1 MTGPLSR
8 SGSVE
13 RINENDGV
21 RSNAHRGH
29 WGRSV
34 GTARLRLRI
43 DKPLRVSAR
52 TLLVIALA
60 AGLVILARP
69 ESPSLLAGAEP
80 EITSPVNE
88 SQSGQDLTT
97 TLTDQAEL
105 SLTVYN
111 SDIALVRDVRNL
123 QLARGI
129 GNLRF
134 MDIAATVNPA
144 TVHFRSL
151 TEPSQVSVLEQNY
164 EYDLLDPEKLLRKY
178 VGREVTLVRNRQE
191 GGTTRQEDV
200 KALLLSY
207 NTSPVWKIGN
217 EIVTGLGADHIRFPE
232 LPDSLYSRPTLIWT
246 VQNDGAARHRVEAS
260 YLARSL
266 AWSADYVLTVAR
278 DDKAADLNGWVTL
291 TNNSGTAFK
300 NTKLQLV
307 AGDLNRV
314 RQQLNRMADMAA
326 PAAAK
331 AEERMAQESFS
342 DYHLYTMGR
351 KTTINNAQTK
361 QVSLLEGTDVPVIK
375 RYVVEGQNYY
385 YHNYMHPGSPIKDSV
400 EVYYQFRNEE
410 KSGLGLP
417 MPAGVLRVYQAD
429 SKGGVQFVGED
440 RIMHTPKDETLNVKI
455 GNAFDVI
462 CERKQTDFTKIS
474 TNVYEFEYEITLR
487 NHKPSA
493 IGVEVN
499 EPVGGTWRMINSSHE
514 WTKTSAWAAQFKVPV
529 AADGTAVL
537 KYRVRVT
544 Y

>member
-1 MTGPLSR
+1 MS
-8 SGSVE
+8 
-13 RINENDGV
+13 
-21 RSNAHRGH
+21 
-29 WGRSV
+29 
-34 GTARLRLRI
+34 
-43 DKPLRVSAR
+43 R
-52 TLLVIALA
+52 TLLAAAIV
-60 AGLVILARP
+60 AGLIILARP
-69 ESPSLLAGAEP
+69 GAPSLVAGTEP
-80 EITSPVNE
+80 GAATEANT
-88 SQSGQDLTT
+88 SQSEQDLTT
-97 TLTDQAEL
+97 TLNDQAEL

-164 EYDLLDPEKLLRKY
+164 EYDLLDPDKLLRKY
-178 VGREVTLVRNRQE
+178 VGREVTLMRNRSDN
-191 GGTTRQEDV
+191 GSTRQEEV

-246 VQNDGAARHRVEAS
+246 VQNDGAAKHRVEAS

-266 AWSADYVLTVAR
+266 AWNADYVLTVAR
-278 DDKAADLNGWVTL
+278 DDKLADLNGWVTL

-300 NTKLQLV
+300 NAKLQLV

-314 RQQLNRMADMAA
+314 RQQLNRMADLASAPRAA
-326 PAAAK
+326 V
-331 AEERMAQESFS
+331 AEEKMAQEAFS

-351 KTTINNAQTK
+351 KTSINNAQTK
-361 QVSLLEGTDVPVIK
+361 QVSLLEGTDVPTLK

-385 YHNYMHPGSPIKDSV
+385 YHNQMHPGSPIKDSV
-400 EVYYQFRNEE
+400 QVYYQFKNEA
-410 KSGLGLP
+410 KGGLGIP
-417 MPAGVLRVYQAD
+417 MPAGVLRVYQQD

-462 CERKQTDFTKIS
+462 CERNQIDFQKIAS
-474 TNVYEFEYEITLR
+474 SVYEFEYEITLR
-487 NHKPSA
+487 NHKASA
-493 IGVEVN
+493 VSVEVN
-499 EPVGGTWRMINSSHE
+499 EPVGGTWRMISSSHQ

-529 AADGTAVL
+529 AAGGTTVL